1 MKRSGFAPLFFL
13 FGLSLLVFLNSGCA
27 RNPVSNRLEFTL
39 MSAQEEVRVGEEQD
53 KAVQKLYGKVKDD
66 KLQEY
71 VGTIGAN
78 LVQVAHARPF
88 TYHFTVIDSGDINAF
103 ALPGGYIYV
112 TRGLLAQCNSEAE
125 LAGVIGHEIGH
136 VTARH
141 HSRQQVRA
149 MGLQIGSLLSTVFL
163 GEAGIY
169 LQRYI
174 DLIFTGIY
182 QSFGRQGELEADQ
195 VGQEYAYTAG
205 WDPRDMTAFLQTL
218 DRLDSGRNRTVFHG
232 FFASHPETYERIEQS
247 QIRGDSMVS
256 EESRVKE
263 GREEFIEMLEG
274 LPFGNRPEHGELDEN
289 LYRNGIHG
297 ISVQFPENWETLSS
311 EAGVVSRKPDASYFI
326 QLITAKPKNDD
337 YLANVTSREDHFIKL
352 REMAGKFEEES
363 HWARDSE
370 ERRIVNEI
378 PTFVSTYQLQSGLGR
393 FYTVKAHFLIARR
406 NLFVLLAFT
415 PVGQESLATFYFDRI
430 FESVRLLTEEEM
442 ETLKPRKLVI
452 YKVHETDTFESI
464 AEEFYGT
471 PEKARSIAAL
481 NGLHTHLNPPVG
493 DLLKIVVRKN
503 AEEAAAEGQ
512 EREKTQ

>member
-1 MKRSGFAPLFFL
+1 MKRSGFTHLLSFL
-13 FGLSLLVFLNSGCA
+13 GLTLLVLFNTGCV
-27 RNPVSNRLEFTL
+27 RNPVNNRFEFTL

-71 VGTIGAN
+71 VSNIGAS

-88 TYHFTVIDSGDINAF
+88 TYHFTVVDSGDINAF

-112 TRGLLAQCNSEAE
+112 TRGLLAHCNSEAE
-125 LAGVIGHEIGH
+125 LAGVLGHEIGH

-174 DLIFTGIY
+174 DLLFSGIY

-195 VGQEYAYTAG
+195 VGQAYAYAAG
-205 WDPRDMTAFLQTL
+205 WDPRETTAFLQTL
-218 DRLDSGRNRTVFHG
+218 DRLETGRNRTVFHG
-232 FFASHPETYERIEQS
+232 FFASHPETYERIDES
-247 QIRGDSMVS
+247 QKRGTTMVTDQ
-256 EESRVKE
+256 SRVKQ
-263 GREEFIEMLEG
+263 GRKDFLRMLEG

-289 LYRNGIHG
+289 LYRNGVHG
-297 ISVQFPENWETLSS
+297 ISVQFPRNWETLSS
-311 EAGVVSRKPDASYFI
+311 AGGVVSRKPDASYFI

-337 YLANVTSREDHFIKL
+337 YLANVISREDHFIKL

-363 HWARDSE
+363 HWSRNSE
-370 ERRIVNEI
+370 ERRIINEI
-378 PTFVSTYQLQSGLGR
+378 PTFVSTYNLQSGLGR
-393 FYTVKAHFLIARR
+393 FYTAKAHFFIARK

-415 PVGQESLATFYFDRI
+415 PAGQESLATFYFDKV
-430 FESVRLLTEEEM
+430 FESVRLLTEQEM
-442 ETLKPRKLVI
+442 EPLKPRKLVI
-452 YKVHETDTFESI
+452 YEVRDSDTFESI
-464 AEEFYGT
+464 AEKFFGT
-471 PEKARSIAAL
+471 TDKARSIAAL
-481 NGLHTHLNPPVG
+481 NGLHAHLNPTVG
-493 DLLKIVVRKN
+493 DLLKIVVRKS
-503 AEEAAAEGQ
+503 AEETGADGKEAE
-512 EREKTQ
+512 KSL